1 MIIKDFGKSKVLFFE
16 KGIGKMFWN
25 KQTEPQG
32 YPKAYKST
40 SRVKFVY
47 SKWQKRKTEK
57 IRFFNIMLY

>member
-47 SKWQKRKTEK
+47 SKKKTKKEK
-57 IRFFNIMLY
+57 PSGFSTLNI